1 MTIFVSS
8 STPLS
13 VAVKD
18 YASLASA
25 TAQVIVQKP
34 MNYAAY

>member
-18 YASLASA
+18 YASLVSA
-25 TAQVIVQKP
+25 VQAWGWQEGSK
-34 MNYAAY
+34 